1 MVVCA
6 LPSTFYSIIV
16 GRNLKFF
23 NLRAEFE
30 EVLKN
35 KNTQVDLVYNPKEFD
50 CSMKNISEE
59 VFEEEFVEEENDK
72 SEQ

>member
-1 MVVCA
+1 M
-6 LPSTFYSIIV
+6 
-16 GRNLKFF
+16 KFF